1 MAKGTLKIHSE
12 NILPILKK
20 SLYSDKDIFIRE
32 LISNSCDAMSK
43 LKILRENNEC
53 SFQDD
58 ELKVIITIDKE
69 KKSISIEDFGIGM
82 NAYEVENFI
91 AQLAFSGAEEFSKK
105 YASLNAADQIIGHFG
120 LGFYSSFMVSKHVE
134 LETLSYKSDEKGV
147 FWSSD
152 GSYDYQIDVSERSQR
167 GTKITLHI
175 DSDSEEF
182 LEESRLKEILV
193 KYCSF
198 LPYPIFL
205 GETQINTNK
214 PLWLKNPSECQEQD
228 YLDFYRELYPMDQDP
243 VFWIHLN
250 VDYPFHLKGILFF
263 PKFSK
268 RFDYT
273 KSQIQLYCNRVFVS
287 DNCKDIIPEHLMMLK
302 GIIDSPDIP
311 LNVSRSALQMD
322 KTVRQLSSH
331 ISKKVTDRL
340 TSLHQTNEKEF
351 LEKWPDCELV
361 VKWGILHDEKFYER
375 VKSCLVFKTID
386 GTYMTLEQYNSKNE
400 SKTDKKI
407 YYLAD
412 EHPYKDVVKMF
423 KEKEIDL
430 LVAATNIDAPLIQ
443 FLESKNSPYKFK
455 RIDGGIE
462 DIFLDKETSEV
473 ANIENLQTLLQGF
486 LNSDTVTVE
495 VKNLSSNDIP
505 GLIVIDEQSRRLYDY
520 FLMSQGEVPA
530 GFPKKHTFV
539 VNNNHEIV
547 HKIEKLA
554 IDDKELAAKL
564 AKQIYKLTLLAHK
577 ELKAEEMSDF
587 VSESNTLMQL
597 MLNKIS

>member
-250 VDYPFHLKGILFF
+250 VYYPFHLKGILFF

-361 VKWGILHDEKFYER
+361 VKWGILHDEKFYDR

-386 GTYMTLEQYNSKNE
+386 GTYMTLEQYNTKNE

-412 EHPYKDVVKMF
+412 ENPYKDVVKMF

-495 VKNLSSNDIP
+495 VKNLSSKDIP